1 MRHPVHVPTPQAVES
16 INTKPEHAITEFW
29 EHVLR
34 PKVFPGSQLSLP
46 SQQPPT
52 GDANDLRRVN
62 VLVRNIKNNTV
73 LLLLEAKR
81 ANATR
86 DQIEAVEYQAFTA
99 CCAHLFQTQKQAIS
113 GMTCVDS
120 KARIWAYKRNDDY
133 ETPFWPPGDELSEI
147 GQDGE
152 YSTRSKELVEALEH
166 VKKNPIPDKAIFEN
180 TPPLRP
186 YFPLRRTGLRL
197 ICSRTVYTSVAEWS
211 MEPA

>member
-1 MRHPVHVPTPQAVES
+1 MRHPVHLPTPQAVES
-16 INTKPEHAITEFW
+16 SRLLAVHTKPEHAITEFW

-34 PKVFPGSQLSLP
+34 LKVFPGRQSSLP

-62 VLVRNIKNNTV
+62 VLVRNIEDDTV

-99 CCAHLFQTQKQAIS
+99 CCAHLFQTQEQAIS

-120 KARIWAYKRNDDY
+120 KARIWACKRNDDY

-147 GQDGE
+147 GQDAE

-166 VKKNPIPDKAIFEN
+166 VKKNPIPDKVIFEN
-180 TPPLRP
+180 TPSLRP
-186 YFPLRRTGLRL
+186 L
-197 ICSRTVYTSVAEWS
+197 SATSVAEWS